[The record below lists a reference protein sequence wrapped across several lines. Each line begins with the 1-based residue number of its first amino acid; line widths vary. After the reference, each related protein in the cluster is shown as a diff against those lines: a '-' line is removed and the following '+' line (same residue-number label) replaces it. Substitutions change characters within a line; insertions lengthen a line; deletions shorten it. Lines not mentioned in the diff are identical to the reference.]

1 MTFNPSSEF
10 KNRLLPQA
18 TALVE
23 KAIPAGNSFVL
34 EALLDAC
41 YLLEDSSKSEAPL
54 VAIERDV
61 RSDTGTYHLFVRRL
75 NTSVPAGKFQ
85 ILITRELAS
94 GLIYP
99 YGDE

>member
-1 MTFNPSSEF
+1 MALNSVADI
-10 KNRLLPQA
+10 KNRLEPSA

-23 KAIPAGNSFVL
+23 KAVGAGDSVVL

-41 YLLEDSSKSEAPL
+41 ILLEDSSKSDASL

-61 RSDTGTYHLFVRRL
+61 RTDTGTYHLFVRRL
-75 NTSVPAGKFQ
+75 STSIPAGKFQ

-94 GLIYP
+94 GLIY
-99 YGDE
+99 

>member
-1 MTFNPSSEF
+1 MTLNPSNL
-10 KNRLLPQA
+10 KNHLLPQA

-23 KAIPAGNSFVL
+23 KAIGAADSIVV

-41 YLLEDSSKSEAPL
+41 NLLENSSKSSTPL

-61 RSDTGTYHLFVRRL
+61 CTDTATYHLFVRRL
-75 NTSVPAGKFQ
+75 STSIPAGKFQ

-94 GLIYP
+94 GLIY
-99 YGDE
+99 

>member
-1 MTFNPSSEF
+1 MTLNNEADF

-23 KAIPAGNSFVL
+23 KAKGVGDPVVV

-41 YLLEDSSKSEAPL
+41 HLLEISSHSEAPL

-61 RSDTGTYHLFVRRL
+61 RTDTGTYHLFVRRL
-75 NTSVPAGKFQ
+75 FTSVPAGKFQ
-85 ILITRELAS
+85 ILITHELAS

-99 YGDE
+99 